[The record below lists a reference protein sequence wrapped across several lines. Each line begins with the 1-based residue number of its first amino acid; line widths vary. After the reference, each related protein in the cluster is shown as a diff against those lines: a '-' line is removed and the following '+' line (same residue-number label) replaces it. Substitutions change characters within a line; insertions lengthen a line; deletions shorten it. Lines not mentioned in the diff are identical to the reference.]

1 MRLAGKALSTAVK
14 QIASNHINILG
25 DTGIEHHA
33 KTRENPHNSKTTGPK
48 SGPVSPDP
56 ELQAVI
62 DRWSQLPP
70 PIRRQIAKLAHP
82 GSLALAGVKNKIER
96 TS

>member
-1 MRLAGKALSTAVK
+1 MRLAGTALSTAVK

-25 DTGIEHHA
+25 DTGFEHPA
-33 KTRENPHNSKTTGPK
+33 NTLENSILPIIPGPK
-48 SGPVSPDP
+48 SGPVTTDHD
-56 ELQAVI
+56 LQAVI
-62 DRWSQLPP
+62 DRWSELPP
-70 PIRRQIAKLAHP
+70 PIRRQIAKLAHS